1 MTRRIAVLD
10 NNPMDSA
17 FVRAFPNDGE
27 KVVAGLA
34 PLRPGWTFEVWA
46 AKHDELP
53 PDATA
58 YDGWVLTGSV
68 SSVNDAQPWI
78 HRLGDLLREL
88 HARRAPMAG
97 LCFGHQMIA
106 RALGG
111 GVGPSPGGWRLGV
124 ATTRFVAPEPWMRHW
139 QSDIAL
145 YAAHQEQVLVP
156 PPGARVL
163 GGDAWAPVGSLALG
177 DHVFTTQYHPE
188 LSREF
193 LQGVLREHGDE
204 FPPEV
209 AERARGELRQP
220 VDAPLFLQWL
230 AQFLELPRAGK
241 SPAAAR

>member
-27 KVVAGLA
+27 KVVASLA
-34 PLRPGWTFEVWA
+34 PLRPGWTFDVWA
-46 AKHDELP
+46 AKQGELP
-53 PDATA
+53 PDPAA

-68 SSVNDAQPWI
+68 SSVNDTEPWI
-78 HRLGDLLREL
+78 RRLGDLLREL
-88 HARRAPMAG
+88 HARHAPMAG

-106 RALGG
+106 GALGG
-111 GVGPSPGGWRLGV
+111 RVGPSPAGWRLGV
-124 ATTRFVAPEPWMRHW
+124 ATTRFAAPEPWMLPW

-145 YAAHQEQVLVP
+145 FAAHQEQVLAP
-156 PPGARVL
+156 PRDARVL
-163 GGDAWAPVGSLALG
+163 GGDAWAPVGSLAVG
-177 DHVFTTQYHPE
+177 NHIFTTQYHPE

-193 LQGVLREHGDE
+193 LQGVLREHVEE

-209 AERARGELRQP
+209 AARAKLELQGP

-230 AQFLELPRAGK
+230 ARFLEMPRA
-241 SPAAAR
+241 